1 MKVIIRERIENLG
14 MFGDVVRVAD
24 GYARNFL
31 IPKGL
36 AVEATDG
43 NVKQVNAEK
52 EAFAVK
58 EATRLAKAEKLAE
71 GLSAVTL
78 SFARKSGEDDR
89 LFGSV
94 TSHDVEEALKAK
106 GFKVDRKEIHL
117 HEPIKNIGIHTVSVK
132 LHPGVTANIT
142 VDVVKE

>member
-52 EAFAVK
+52 EAFAIK
-58 EATRLAKAEKLAE
+58 EATRLAKAKKLAE

>member
-14 MFGDVVRVAD
+14 MFGDVVRVSD

-52 EAFAVK
+52 AAFAIK
-58 EATRLAKAEKLAE
+58 EATRLAKAQKLAE

>member
-1 MKVIIRERIENLG
+1 MKVIIRESIETLG
-14 MFGDVVRVAD
+14 MFGDIVRVAD

-52 EAFAVK
+52 AAFAIK
-58 EATRLAKAEKLAE
+58 EATRLEKAKKLAE

-78 SFARKSGEDDR
+78 IFARKSGEDDR

-94 TSHDVEEALKAK
+94 TSHDIEEALKAK
-106 GFKVDRKEIHL
+106 GFKIDRKDIH
-117 HEPIKNIGIHTVSVK
+117 HKEPIKNIGIHTVSVK

>member
-52 EAFAVK
+52 AAFAIK
-58 EATRLAKAEKLAE
+58 EATRLAKAKKLTE